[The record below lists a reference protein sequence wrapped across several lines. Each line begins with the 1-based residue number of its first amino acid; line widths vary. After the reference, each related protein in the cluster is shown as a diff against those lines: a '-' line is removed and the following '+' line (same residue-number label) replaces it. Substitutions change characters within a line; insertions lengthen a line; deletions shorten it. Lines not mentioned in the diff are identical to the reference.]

1 MAENNDYICEKLI
14 SMLKNILLS
23 LSLASAVLV
32 SCGPTASMGAGSNS
46 YDDESMTVGYGSVSK
61 NAQAFSVSEAI
72 ATDMERD
79 SFKDIFD
86 YLRTKVPG
94 VQVSDNSEG
103 GVPRI
108 LVRGQKDVWGN
119 DPNPLFVLDEQ
130 IVPDPT
136 IIRPEQVYSVQVLKD
151 AAASAYGSKSNN
163 GVIIFKTIYAHEKEV
178 QEAEMRKAEKEAKK
192 AARKN

>member
-1 MAENNDYICEKLI
+1 MFR
-14 SMLKNILLS
+14 NILLS
-23 LSLASAVLV
+23 LSFASLVLV
-32 SCGPTASMGAGSNS
+32 SCGSAANVASSADNS
-46 YDDESMTVGYGSVSK
+46 DDDTMTVGYGSVSK
-61 NAQAFSVSEAI
+61 NAQAFSVSETV

-79 SFKDIFD
+79 MFKDIFD
-86 YLRTKVPG
+86 YLRSKVPG
-94 VQVSDNSEG
+94 VQVGESADG
-103 GVPRI
+103 GIPKI

-136 IIRPEQVYSVQVLKD
+136 IIRPEQIYSVQVLKD

-163 GVIIFKTIYAHEKEV
+163 GVIIFKTIFAHEKEV
-178 QEAEMRKAEKEAKK
+178 QEAEQRRAEKAAKK

>member
-1 MAENNDYICEKLI
+1 MV
-14 SMLKNILLS
+14 KNLFLS
-23 LSLASAVLV
+23 ASLAVLFLV
-32 SCGPTASMGAGSNS
+32 SCGPAATMASSGNDS
-46 YDDESMTVGYGSVSK
+46 DVESVSIGYGSVSK
-61 NAQAFSVSEAI
+61 NSQAFSVSEAI

-79 SFKDIFD
+79 TFKDIFD
-86 YLRTKVPG
+86 YLRNRVPG
-94 VQVSDNSEG
+94 VQVSESSDG

-119 DPNPLFVLDEQ
+119 DPNPLFVLDDQ
-130 IVPDPT
+130 VVPDPT

-178 QEAEMRKAEKEAKK
+178 QEAELRKAEKEARK
-192 AARKN
+192 AAKKN